1 VDGRGCTCP
10 RLSGY
15 SHVRIVAARP
25 GGDYAHAV
33 VALRYIRS
41 GVPSSPRR
49 RTFRPVGVRL
59 DVLVEE
65 G

>member
-1 VDGRGCTCP
+1 
-10 RLSGY
+10 
-15 SHVRIVAARP
+15 VAARP